1 MSVVVM
7 VLIGA
12 VAALVRGEVTARLGR
27 RRGTAAVNY
36 VGAFIAGLV
45 VGVVG
50 GPGVDH
56 EALLLLSGGAGA
68 LTTYST
74 WMLDTLERP
83 PADRVPAL
91 VVSLL
96 AGMVLVGAGW
106 ALGSLVG

>member
-1 MSVVVM
+1 M

-27 RRGTAAVNY
+27 RRGTAVVNY
-36 VGAFIAGLV
+36 RGSFLAGLV
-45 VGVVG
+45 VGLVG
-50 GPGVDH
+50 GPDVDH
-56 EALLLLSGGAGA
+56 QALVLLSGGAGA

-83 PADRVPAL
+83 PADRTPAL

-96 AGMVLVGAGW
+96 AGMTLAGLAW
-106 ALGSLVG
+106 LLGGVVA